1 VTTLGVARATPRR
14 PGSWVTSP
22 VALQGLGTIDGLTLF
37 QFFFQ
42 IFKSISDLNSK

>member
-1 VTTLGVARATPRR
+1 VTTLGVARAMPRC